1 MSQPRDHHGHTDSAA
16 VERYAEDGLDVT
28 LSLHEEGLPGHER
41 EAPDE
46 FRAALARPRNDRK
59 MPYTDAELDI
69 LTDDFILGMAD
80 TAAWRE
86 LVAEVGEHRARDVLK
101 QRLAGKDPNNLIN
114 W

>member
-1 MSQPRDHHGHTDSAA
+1 
-16 VERYAEDGLDVT
+16 
-28 LSLHEEGLPGHER
+28 
-41 EAPDE
+41 
-46 FRAALARPRNDRK
+46 